1 MANKY
6 DFYSRYKDCDQTIQ
20 YLVNRTVQ
28 TLKTKYYNL
37 WMSKFKWNGLDEEN
51 SEQEQNYIMK
61 KLWCEGKVAM
71 RNIPNTSLLA
81 ICPFTEDKLN
91 MFDFAD
97 TVTLTDSRGV
107 GPLIIPQTVQI
118 VNKDVAL
125 IYCTPGRGS
134 IECMANYY
142 IDRITQVEVLINN
155 NLKLQSM
162 PFIVACD
169 ETDKQQMEDIVN
181 RILNN
186 EIVVYTSS
194 NDLNKLKALITNA
207 PYIVDKLK
215 SYQVS
220 LENELLTILGVDN
233 SGVQAK
239 KAQMLVDEVNAN
251 NDAINDYG
259 AAIEDE
265 IKMWLERANKVL
277 NRNISIEAKSKPVDS
292 TKDFEDSSITETKET
307 SNEDMV

>member
-20 YLVNRTVQ
+20 YLVSRTVQ

-51 SEQEQNYIMK
+51 REQEQNYIMK

-81 ICPFTEDKLN
+81 ICPFAEEKLN
-91 MFDFAD
+91 MYDFAD
-97 TVTLTDSRGV
+97 TVTLVDSRGV
-107 GPLIIPQTVQI
+107 GPLIIPQTPQI

-134 IECMANYY
+134 IEWMANYY

-169 ETDKQQMEDIVN
+169 ETDKRQMEDIVS

-194 NDLNKLKALITNA
+194 NDLNKLKSLITNA

-220 LENELLTILGVDN
+220 LENELLTVLGVDN
-233 SGVQAK
+233 SGIQAK

-307 SNEDMV
+307 SNENMV

>member
-20 YLVNRTVQ
+20 YLVSKTVC

-37 WMSKFKWNGLDEEN
+37 WMSKYKWNGLDEEN
-51 SEQEQNYIMK
+51 KEQEQNYIMK
-61 KLWCEGKVAM
+61 QLWCQGKVAM

-81 ICPFTEDKLN
+81 ICPFAEDKLN
-91 MFDFAD
+91 MFDAPD
-97 TVTLTDSRGV
+97 TVTLTDTRGV
-107 GPLIIPQTVQI
+107 GPLIIPQTTQI
-118 VNKDVAL
+118 VNKDVAI
-125 IYCTPGRGS
+125 IYCTPGRGP
-134 IECMANYY
+134 IEVMVNYY

-155 NLKLQSM
+155 NLKLQNM
-162 PFIVACD
+162 PFVVACD

-207 PYIVDKLK
+207 PYLIDKLK

-259 AAIEDE
+259 SAIEDE

>member
-20 YLVNRTVQ
+20 YLVSRTVQ

-37 WMSKFKWNGLDEEN
+37 WMSKYKWNGLDEEN
-51 SEQEQNYIMK
+51 REQEQNYIMK

-81 ICPFTEDKLN
+81 ICPFAEEKLN
-91 MFDFAD
+91 MYDFAD
-97 TVTLTDSRGV
+97 TVTLVDSRGV
-107 GPLIIPQTVQI
+107 GPLIIPQTPQI

-134 IECMANYY
+134 IEWMANYY

-194 NDLNKLKALITNA
+194 YDLNKLKSLITNA

-307 SNEDMV
+307 SNENMV